1 MCCIPELAMLV
12 FGVFTLVNGSF
23 RLSQEKVVWGVPA
36 RIMGV
41 LLLVPMPLE
50 FVIFF
55 TTVLVYAFQGKQPDP
70 ENMRWFVFTN
80 AGIVLATCGL
90 ILGIGLAAAEP
101 VEGKKSPQD
110 GGYEGDDVP
119 NSGD

>member
-23 RLSQEKVVWGVPA
+23 RMSQEKVVWGVPA
-36 RIMGV
+36 RIMGA

-55 TTVLVYAFQGKQPDP
+55 TTVFAYTAQGRPLDP
-70 ENMRWFVFTN
+70 ENLRWLVLTN
-80 AGIVLATCGL
+80 AGIVLGTCVL
-90 ILGIGLAAAEP
+90 ILVIGLTAAEP
-101 VEGKKSPQD
+101 VEGKKSPRD
-110 GGYEGDDVP
+110 GEYEGDDVP
-119 NSGD
+119 NSGE

>member
-36 RIMGV
+36 RIMGA

-55 TTVLVYAFQGKQPDP
+55 TTVIVYAAQGRQLDP
-70 ENMRWFVFTN
+70 ESLRWLVPTN
-80 AGIVLATCGL
+80 AGIVLGTCVL
-90 ILGIGLAAAEP
+90 ILGIGLTAAEP
-101 VEGKKSPQD
+101 VEGKKSTLD
-110 GGYEGDDVP
+110 GENEGDDVP
-119 NSGD
+119 HSGE